1 LKDKHGRRS
10 ERAADLSDHAA
21 RFERLPSLSF
31 NGNYGDIGISPG
43 NSHGTFVAA
52 GAIQV
57 PIFEEG
63 RIRGD
68 IYQAQANLKQSKDQL
83 ADLEGRINA
92 EIRTAFL
99 DVNAAAEQVQL
110 ADSTVKL
117 AQEELSEARERF
129 AAGVTDNLEVVQ
141 AQGSLVNAQNQYVSS
156 LYVHNLAKLTLAR
169 VVGEARQNAAT
180 YLGGK

>member
-1 LKDKHGRRS
+1 MEPFRGAERR
-10 ERAADLSDHAA
+10 
-21 RFERLPSLSF
+21 FQ
-31 NGNYGDIGISPG
+31 I
-43 NSHGTFVAA
+43 
-52 GAIQV
+52 
-57 PIFEEG
+57 
-63 RIRGD
+63 
-68 IYQAQANLKQSKDQL
+68 K
-83 ADLEGRINA
+83 GRINA
-92 EIRTAFL
+92 EIRAAFL